1 MKGKKDPNGNKLK
14 ELDTKEELILS
25 NLENKFN
32 AKLEQYKIKYADYLK
47 KLHLNNIH
55 HLEHYIIK

>member
-47 KLHLNNIH
+47 KITSQQYTSSRAL
-55 HLEHYIIK
+55 YKK